1 VTPGT
6 DAFSDVVSSI
16 TTPSKISADNNFEW
30 GWSLRT
36 GGGLS
41 LFRPQTGGVKNF
53 MLSLFGGAS
62 YPRMKRGQELVDF
75 NGDGIADIL
84 YRKRN
89 GDNGIKLIPGS
100 LDAKGICLRQS
111 YLSICRKP

>member
-36 GGGLS
+36 GGLS

-89 GDNGIKLIPGS
+89 GDNGLN
-100 LDAKGICLRQS
+100 
-111 YLSICRKP
+111 

>member
-1 VTPGT
+1 
-6 DAFSDVVSSI
+6 
-16 TTPSKISADNNFEW
+16 
-30 GWSLRT
+30 
-36 GGGLS
+36 
-41 LFRPQTGGVKNF
+41 

-100 LDAKGICLRQS
+100 LDAKGICLRQF
-111 YLSICRKP
+111 